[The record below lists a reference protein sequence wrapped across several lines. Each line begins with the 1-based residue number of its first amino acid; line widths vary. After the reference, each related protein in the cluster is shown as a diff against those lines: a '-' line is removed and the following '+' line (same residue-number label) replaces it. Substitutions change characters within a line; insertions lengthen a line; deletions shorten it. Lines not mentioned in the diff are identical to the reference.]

1 MAQQRT
7 ARPPQRKS
15 AAPRNRAAA
24 SQRRLAQ
31 PQPARSV
38 QRRSAGIWT
47 SGGIDIPFLA
57 IVVTLV
63 VVGLIMMFSASY
75 TYCYYYMGDSFF
87 YLKRQLVF
95 VLLGAFVMVAVSYVD
110 YHLWKRFAGALLLV
124 SYALLVIVLI
134 MPPPAGFEDFH
145 RWINLG
151 PLTFQP
157 SEVAK
162 FTLIL
167 FLATHI
173 SKNYTA
179 INTRGAPSNSPF
191 LQHYNATHTE
201 PIPQS
206 KSSFALC
213 GFVALSMC
221 ALVYKE
227 NHVSGAIILFALAV
241 LMAWLAGFD
250 KKYFFALLI
259 FVAILVFAVIT
270 KPEILPA
277 HAQSR
282 IVSWLDKGYD
292 PLGVRWQTNH
302 ATYAIGSGGLFGVGL
317 GNSKMKQLYVSEPQN
332 DFIFSICC
340 EELGI
345 VGALGIMALFILLLW
360 RGFVIGTRAKDRFGS
375 LLAMGLTFQVGLQTA
390 LNIAVVTDV
399 FPNTGISL
407 PFFSYGGTSFLMLIF
422 EMGIVLSIS
431 RSAHIKKV

>member
-7 ARPPQRKS
+7 ARNTRQR
-15 AAPRNRAAA
+15 AV
-24 SQRRLAQ
+24 Q
-31 PQPARSV
+31 PQTTRRVAKPRSK
-38 QRRSAGIWT
+38 IWNQ
-47 SGGIDIPFLA
+47 GGFDIPFLA
-57 IVVTLV
+57 IVIALV
-63 VVGLIMMFSASY
+63 AVGLTMMFSASY
-75 TYCYYYMGDSFF
+75 TYCYYYMGDSLY
-87 YLKRQLVF
+87 YLKRQGLFVIVGVIVMLV
-95 VLLGAFVMVAVSYVD
+95 VSQID
-110 YHLWKRFAGALLLV
+110 YHIWKKWAGILLLV
-124 SYALLVIVLI
+124 SYALLVLVLF
-134 MPPPAGFEDFH
+134 MPPPAGFEEFH

-167 FLATHI
+167 YLANHI

-179 INTRGAPSNSPF
+179 INTRGTPSNSP
-191 LQHYNATHTE
+191 LVQNYNATHPRNQISQNTTCL
-201 PIPQS
+201 
-206 KSSFALC
+206 ALY
-213 GFVALSMC
+213 VLIALSMC

-227 NHVSGAIILFALAV
+227 NHVSGAIILFALAFIMV
-241 LMAWLAGFD
+241 WLAGFNE
-250 KKYFFALLI
+250 KWFIFAI
-259 FVAILVFAVIT
+259 ICVFVLAAVVIT
-270 KPEILPA
+270 NPDILPA

-282 IVSWLDKGYD
+282 IVSWLDKDYD

-302 ATYAIGSGGLFGVGL
+302 ATYAIGSGGIFGVGL

-345 VGALGIMALFILLLW
+345 VGALGIIALFILLLW

-375 LLAMGLTFQVGLQTA
+375 LLAMGLTFQVGLQAA
-390 LNIAVVTDV
+390 LNIAVVTDM

-422 EMGIVLSIS
+422 EMGIVLSVS
-431 RSAHIKKV
+431 HSAHIKKV